1 MRLAAIWELDMGL
14 LLFASAVILA
24 LLAGTA
30 AQRQR
35 NHHMHVFVNAL
46 WAMLACTVNEALFL
60 LGNGSRK
67 LWLLTYLSNLLT
79 ILCGAAFCVLFVQ
92 CLVSFVK
99 RPSRKLKKGVAAF
112 GWVYGVMCLLVVL
125 CIPTGWFFYVDA
137 DGLYHD
143 GPLYGL
149 IKGMFFTANLVVLIL
164 VVLFR
169 KDLPISGRLPVVSFC
184 LFPVL
189 AVAIA
194 PYWYPTPEYAV
205 GTVACVLLYHFFQE
219 ELVWQLTESKISI
232 TLSQMQPH
240 FMYNV
245 LNSIYHLCQRD
256 PKLAQEAV
264 DKFSDYL
271 RNNMG
276 SLEQTAL
283 IPFAQEYQHIQTYLS
298 LEQLRFRNLEVVY
311 DIRTTDFML
320 PPLTVQPLVEN
331 AVKHGITKKRGGGT
345 VTISTWEMPRCF
357 CVSVKDTGVGFDPE
371 LYREDG
377 KLHIGIDNVRT
388 RLGHMIGG
396 TLNLT
401 SALGAGTTAMI
412 EIPKKEK
419 NKREN
424 SGSGR

>member
-1 MRLAAIWELDMGL
+1 MRLAAIRELDLGL

-30 AQRQR
+30 AQKQR
-35 NHHMHVFVNAL
+35 NHHMHSFVNVL
-46 WAMLACTVNEALFL
+46 GTLLACMASETVFL
-60 LGNGSRK
+60 LANGSRA
-67 LWLLTYLSNLLT
+67 LSALTYLANLAT
-79 ILCGAAFCVLFVQ
+79 ILCGALFCVLFVR
-92 CLVSFVK
+92 CLVSFAK
-99 RPSRKLKKGVAAF
+99 KPSRKRKILVDAF
-112 GWVYGVMCLLVVL
+112 GWVYGAICVFVLLTVS
-125 CIPTGWFFYVDA
+125 TDWFFYVDA
-137 DGLYHD
+137 DGFYHD

-149 IKGMFFTANLVVLIL
+149 IKGMFFTANLLVLVL
-164 VVLFR
+164 VIRFR
-169 KDLPISGRLPVVSFC
+169 KELPISGRLPVVSFC

-189 AVAIA
+189 AVAMA

-219 ELVWQLTESKISI
+219 ELLWQLTESKISI

-264 DKFSDYL
+264 DKFADYL

-276 SLEQTAL
+276 SLEQTEL

-311 DIRTTDFML
+311 DIRATAFQL

-345 VTISTWEMPRCF
+345 VTISTWETPKYF
-357 CVSVKDTGVGFDPE
+357 CISVKDTGVGFDPE
-371 LYREDG
+371 HYMEDG

-396 TLNLT
+396 TLNIE
-401 SALGAGTTAMI
+401 SKPGEGTTVVV
-412 EIPKKEK
+412 EIPQKERK
-419 NKREN
+419 QA
-424 SGSGR
+424 

>member
-112 GWVYGVMCLLVVL
+112 GWVYGVMCL
-125 CIPTGWFFYVDA
+125 
-137 DGLYHD
+137 
-143 GPLYGL
+143 
-149 IKGMFFTANLVVLIL
+149 LVVLIL

-283 IPFAQEYQHIQTYLS
+283 IPFNQEYQHIQTYLS

-345 VTISTWEMPRCF
+345 VTISTWETPKCF

-388 RLGHMIGG
+388 RLEHMIGG